1 MRREEGTMR
10 PLTDSEN
17 WEFYRG
23 TTDTS
28 NVVDGLAIAGS
39 YVRATSEE
47 TRLRAL
53 SLYLIRSIVE
63 KHGGTINID
72 LATDTIN
79 IDVPVKGQL
88 ACAQEIEEQV
98 GNMCC

>member
-1 MRREEGTMR
+1 MTHKT
-10 PLTDSEN
+10 PWKTS
-17 WEFYRG
+17 
-23 TTDTS
+23 DTLRS
-28 NVVDGLAIAGS
+28 VDDERVAAD
-39 YVRATSEE
+39 YVWATSQKSK
-47 TRLRAL
+47 LRAL

-79 IDVPVKGQL
+79 IDVPEQEKD

-98 GNMCC
+98 GAMCC

>member
-1 MRREEGTMR
+1 MKHEECWKTSGTSLRAEHQYM
-10 PLTDSEN
+10 
-17 WEFYRG
+17 
-23 TTDTS
+23 
-28 NVVDGLAIAGS
+28 AGD
-39 YVRATSEE
+39 YVWATSEK
-47 TRLRAL
+47 TRFRTW

-79 IDVPVKGQL
+79 IDVPEQEKD

-98 GNMCC
+98 GAMYC